1 MLQKAALN
9 ACKEG
14 LSVLTIVGVADLTA
28 EVPYYPIQ
36 LIYGR
41 TIKGTYF
48 GGTQFVSL
56 EIHSMRP
63 QISTGWKS
71 RDQIPKLVDEYLAK
85 ELMVDEFIS
94 HTMPIESI
102 NEAVELME
110 KGEWY
115 LEFLTYFKSDTML
128 QHHASCFDFQFE
140 NYCDILKQVNDEIQS
155 LLFF

>member
-1 MLQKAALN
+1 
-9 ACKEG
+9 
-14 LSVLTIVGVADLTA
+14 
-28 EVPYYPIQ
+28 
-36 LIYGR
+36 
-41 TIKGTYF
+41 
-48 GGTQFVSL
+48 
-56 EIHSMRP
+56 
-63 QISTGWKS
+63 
-71 RDQIPKLVDEYLAK
+71 VDEYLAK

-128 QHHASCFDFQFE
+128 QHPSCFDFQFE